1 MTGSIRGSL
10 IRDPSWAWD
19 IGALGHWDTGAL
31 GHWTSSDQ
39 QRSAATN
46 IFLLHA
52 HGTKE
57 EACVRARG

>member
-1 MTGSIRGSL
+1 MGIGLSGVPQRQTP
-10 IRDPSWAWD
+10 RDPVCMLLCGRLNTD
-19 IGALGHWDTGAL
+19 V
-31 GHWTSSDQ
+31 
-39 QRSAATN
+39 SANWVYISTKMTN